1 MTPLQESNKLEWYL
15 ISTYSG
21 YEEVVKSSLLQR
33 IKSFGFEARIVRVE
47 VPVDFQVKLRN
58 GKREVVPE
66 KVYPGYVLTEMYLDD
81 DTWLMVRKTPKVI
94 GFVGAAGK
102 PTPLSSQEVVT
113 MLKRIGSEEAKAH
126 LNFAIG
132 DSVRIVGGPFGD
144 MIGVVEEIN
153 ENSEKAKVR
162 LMMFGRDM
170 PVELDF
176 INIDKV

>member
-1 MTPLQESNKLEWYL
+1 MTSVEESNKLEWYL
-15 ISTYSG
+15 VSTYSG
-21 YEEVVKSSLLQR
+21 YEEVVKESLFQR
-33 IKSFGFEARIVRVE
+33 IKSFGVEARIIRVE

-66 KVYPGYVLTEMYLDD
+66 KVYPGYVLVQMYLDD
-81 DTWLMVRKTPKVI
+81 DTWLVVRKTPKVI
-94 GFVGAAGK
+94 GFVGAAGR
-102 PTPLSSQEVVT
+102 PTPLSTDEVKT
-113 MLKRIGSEEAKAH
+113 MLKRIGAEEAKAH
-126 LNFAIG
+126 LNFAVG

-153 ENSEKAKVR
+153 ENTEKGKVR